1 MDADW
6 RCVRLIGDERT
17 SRNITNVTELREVLQ
32 NDDDSKHRIVLADG
46 WTAADNFKKLTKC
59 ANHGL

>member
-1 MDADW
+1 MIWIHVEMDADW

-32 NDDDSKHRIVLADG
+32 NDDDSKHRIIL
-46 WTAADNFKKLTKC
+46 
-59 ANHGL
+59 